1 MPPQSYSTLPDEKA
15 TVTVAQLAG
24 KYRSVLSAPVVADD
38 FLSQVARTTPSHQFL
53 ANSAQAVY
61 GRQVA
66 FLSAILNDYQSVPT
80 GQIKVLD
87 WGCGKGHI
95 TYLLQNRGFD
105 VTSCDVDRAID
116 DTTMFGQEAPIVQAR
131 GIAVTPLRH
140 SIDLPFRDQEF
151 DCVVSFGVLEHV
163 QSDLASLHEI
173 RRVLK
178 PGGIVYVTFL
188 PYFLSWTQALAR
200 LRGSGYHDRLYNK
213 RRLLRLANSA
223 KFQLAST
230 SYGQLLPKNSVP
242 ISFDKALE
250 PMDRFLCEHTPLKH
264 FATNLEA
271 LLVAI

>member
-105 VTSCDVDRAID
+105 VG
-116 DTTMFGQEAPIVQAR
+116 F
-131 GIAVTPLRH
+131 H
-140 SIDLPFRDQEF
+140 N
-151 DCVVSFGVLEHV
+151 
-163 QSDLASLHEI
+163 SLH
-173 RRVLK
+173 
-178 PGGIVYVTFL
+178 
-188 PYFLSWTQALAR
+188 
-200 LRGSGYHDRLYNK
+200 NK
-213 RRLLRLANSA
+213 
-223 KFQLAST
+223 Q
-230 SYGQLLPKNSVP
+230 
-242 ISFDKALE
+242 
-250 PMDRFLCEHTPLKH
+250 
-264 FATNLEA
+264 
-271 LLVAI
+271 